1 MHGLRFPRGHR
12 GGVGQSVLSSGF
24 RDPFRREGDRLY
36 CESVPIADLATE
48 FGTPLYVYSR
58 NAIRERFTTFDAA
71 FAPLDRLIAYSVKAN
86 SNLAVLRELA
96 VLGAGADIVSG
107 GELHRALLAG
117 IPADRIVFSGV
128 GKTVAEFAL
137 ALDAGVHGFNV
148 ESEGELHA
156 LAVVAESFGRPAPVA
171 VRVNPEVEAVT
182 PHHYTR
188 TGHLAT
194 KFGVPL
200 ADAPRLYRFAAAHE
214 FLEPR
219 GIDVHIGSQIMEPG
233 PYEVAVAR
241 VLECVDALGREGI
254 TLEYIDVG
262 GGYGIAYGDEREPLP
277 ESFSRVLVPRLSASG
292 LRVILEPGR
301 YIVGP
306 AGALVTRVLYVKRM
320 GVRTFVVTDAGMN
333 DMLRPS
339 HYNSYH
345 AIEPVERRPD
355 RGTETVDVVGPVCE
369 SGDFL
374 ALDRTLEVREPGDL
388 LLVRD
393 AGAYGFSMAS
403 NYNSRPRPAE
413 VLVDGDR
420 VRLVRRRETHDDL
433 VQAELEPLGVP

>member
-1 MHGLRFPRGHR
+1 MGE
-12 GGVGQSVLSSGF
+12 SVLSAGF
-24 RDPFRREGDRLY
+24 RDPFRREGDRLH
-36 CESVPIADLATE
+36 CESVPIADIAAE

-58 NAIRERFTTFDAA
+58 TAIRERFTTFDAA

-96 VLGAGADIVSG
+96 ALGAGADIVSG

-117 IPADRIVFSGV
+117 IPADRVVFSGV
-128 GKTVAEFAL
+128 GKTVPEFAL
-137 ALDAGVHGFNV
+137 ALDAGVLAFNV

-156 LAVVAESFGRPAPVA
+156 LAEVAEGLGRPAPVA
-171 VRVNPEVEAVT
+171 VRVNPDVEAAT
-182 PHHYTR
+182 PHHHTR

-194 KFGVPL
+194 KFGVPI
-200 ADAPRLYRFAAAHE
+200 ADVPGLYRFAAGHA

-233 PYEVAVAR
+233 PYEVAVGR
-241 VLECVDALGREGI
+241 VLECVASLRAEGI
-254 TLEYIDVG
+254 ELAHIDVG
-262 GGYGIAYGDEREPLP
+262 GGYGIAYGDERESLP
-277 ESFSRVLVPRLSASG
+277 ESFSRVLVPQLSASG

-301 YIVGP
+301 YVVGP

-345 AIEPVERRPD
+345 AIEPVERRPG

-374 ALDRTLEVREPGDL
+374 ALDRALEVPEPGEL

-413 VLVDGDR
+413 ALVDGDR

>member
-1 MHGLRFPRGHR
+1 
-12 GGVGQSVLSSGF
+12 VGESVLRSAF
-24 RDPFRREGDRLY
+24 RDPFRREGDRLC
-36 CESVPIADLATE
+36 CEAVPIERLAAE
-48 FGTPLYVYSR
+48 YGTPLYVYSR
-58 NAIRERFTTFDAA
+58 NALRERFTTFDAA

-96 VLGAGADIVSG
+96 ALGAGADIVSG

-117 IPADRIVFSGV
+117 IPAERVVFSGV
-128 GKTVAEFAL
+128 GKTAAEFAL
-137 ALDAGVHGFNV
+137 ALEAGVLAFNV

-156 LAVVAESFGRPAPVA
+156 LAQVAERLDRPAPVA
-171 VRVNPEVEAVT
+171 VRVNPDVEAQT

-188 TGHLAT
+188 TGHMAT
-194 KFGVPL
+194 KFGVPI
-200 ADAPRLYRFAAAHE
+200 AEAPRLYRFAAAHP

-233 PYEVAVAR
+233 PYEIAVRR
-241 VLECVDALGREGI
+241 VLECVESLRRGGIALEHV
-254 TLEYIDVG
+254 DVG
-262 GGYGIAYGDEREPLP
+262 GGYGIAYGEEREPLP
-277 ESFSRVLVPRLSASG
+277 EAFSRALVPRLSASG

-301 YIVGP
+301 YVVGP

-320 GVRTFVVTDAGMN
+320 GARTFVVTDAGMN

-345 AIEPVERRPD
+345 AIESVERRPG
-355 RGTETVDVVGPVCE
+355 RARETVDVVGPVCE

-374 ALDRTLEVREPGDL
+374 ALDRTLETPEPGDL

-393 AGAYGFSMAS
+393 AGAYGFTMAS

-413 VLVDGDR
+413 AMVDGGQA
-420 VRLVRRRETHDDL
+420 RLVRRRETLDDL